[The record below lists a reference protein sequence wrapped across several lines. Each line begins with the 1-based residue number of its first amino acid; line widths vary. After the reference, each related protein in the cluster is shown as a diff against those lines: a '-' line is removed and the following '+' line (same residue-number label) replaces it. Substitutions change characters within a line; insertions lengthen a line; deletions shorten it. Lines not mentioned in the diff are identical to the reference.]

1 MVTAEVEVFLR
12 ASERL
17 FVIAMLLDSTGIVV
31 AITNPPHSGPRV
43 VSTDLHLTSVTI
55 DATVN
60 LCGAILVL
68 MRWRRVLQAARKAW
82 PLIVLI
88 ALAPLSTAW
97 SVDPILT
104 LRRSA
109 LLVISTVLAIYLGE
123 RYSID
128 KLARMLATALCLM
141 MILSLAA
148 RIFAPSY
155 VIDEWGA
162 WRGLSGYKNAFGEY
176 MAVSVILLLLVRFH
190 QFRWLRYVFLFTAAT
205 LLVLSHSATA
215 LLSCVLVVA
224 AMPLWRLAHL
234 KDRLMAYPMLTVVLV
249 TVIYLVK
256 TNAAFLFELLGR
268 DATLTGRT
276 HLWSLVYTAIAKHP
290 ILGYGY
296 GAFWGALK
304 GEALDLWGRN
314 GWLAPVADNGY
325 LDLCLGL
332 GLLGACLFA
341 CFLLRYFFVG
351 INYMKVEPEPV
362 GLWPVS
368 FLCFFALHNLGEST
382 LLTTGT
388 FPTLVL
394 AVTVTS
400 LAVSHRSATTAAH
413 STESGPLAREWTLHA
428 RYAQGQLPS
437 GEWS

>member
-1 MVTAEVEVFLR
+1 MFLR

-17 FVIAMLLDSTGIVV
+17 FVIAMLLDSMGIVV
-31 AITNPPHSGPRV
+31 ALTNPPHSGPRV
-43 VSTDLHLTSVTI
+43 VSTDLHLTSVAI
-55 DATVN
+55 DAAVN

-68 MRWRRVLQAARKAW
+68 MRWRRVLRAARKAW
-82 PLIVLI
+82 PLIALI

-109 LLVISTVLAIYLGE
+109 LLVMSTVLAIYLGE

-128 KLARMLATALCLM
+128 KLARMLASTLCLM
-141 MILSLAA
+141 MILSLVA

-190 QFRWLRYVFLFTAAT
+190 QFRWLRYVFLLTAAI

-224 AMPLWRLAHL
+224 AMPFWRLTRL
-234 KDRLMAYPMLTVVLV
+234 KERLTAYSILTLALV
-249 TVIYLVK
+249 SVIYFVK
-256 TNAAFLFELLGR
+256 TNAAFLFELMGR
-268 DATLTGRT
+268 DSTLTGRT
-276 HLWSLVYTAIAKHP
+276 HLWSLVYSAIAKRP
-290 ILGYGY
+290 IFGYGY
-296 GAFWGALK
+296 GAFWTALK
-304 GEALDLWGRN
+304 GEALDLWVRN

-332 GLLGACLFA
+332 GLLGACFFA
-341 CFLLRYFFVG
+341 YLLLRYIVEG
-351 INYMKVEPEPV
+351 INYIKVEPTLV

-368 FLCFFALHNLGEST
+368 FLCFFALHNLGESA

-400 LAVSHRSATTAAH
+400 LAVNRRSATIAIH
-413 STESGPLAREWTLHA
+413 NTETGPIVQEWTP
-428 RYAQGQLPS
+428 RTSYAQGQLPS